1 MRLRRKKS
9 KKQQAA
15 DLLGTYL
22 KAKAASKAA
31 KGATEAVKRTPVKR
45 VPLFLAGAAAAV
57 FVALKV
63 RGGRDEAA
71 TA

>member
-9 KKQQAA
+9 KRSQAA
-15 DLLGTYL
+15 DFLRTYV

-31 KGATEAVKRTPVKR
+31 KGATKAVKRSPVKG
-45 VPLFLAGAAAAV
+45 VPLFLAGAVAAAFIAV
-57 FVALKV
+57 KA
-63 RGGRDEAA
+63 RGGREA

>member
-9 KKQQAA
+9 KKSQVA
-15 DLLGTYL
+15 DFLGTYL

-31 KGATEAVKRTPVKR
+31 KGATKAVKRSPAKR
-45 VPLFLAGAAAAV
+45 VPLFLAGAVAAALIAV
-57 FVALKV
+57 KA
-63 RGGRDEAA
+63 RGGREA